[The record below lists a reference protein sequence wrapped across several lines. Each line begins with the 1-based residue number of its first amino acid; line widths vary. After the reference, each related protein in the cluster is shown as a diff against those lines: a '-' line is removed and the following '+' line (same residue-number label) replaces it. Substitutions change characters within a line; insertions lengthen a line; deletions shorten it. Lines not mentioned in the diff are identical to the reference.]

1 MFTSLSKPIS
11 WISGTEV
18 SGARTGRERVRAGGG
33 KRARETH
40 EVQKRRK
47 KQERPIFNSTYV
59 HRGTRAVT
67 LNGARFEVP
76 AEVGFFSIKG
86 SDSALD
92 SPSPL
97 RLRTLISGLTLME
110 MEIVA
115 EELGAKVFHLE
126 TP

>member
-1 MFTSLSKPIS
+1 MHSSSSDMAITQPSFCT
-11 WISGTEV
+11 
-18 SGARTGRERVRAGGG
+18 ARTGRERVRAGGG
-33 KRARETH
+33 KRERETH

-47 KQERPIFNSTYV
+47 KQYRPIFNSTYV

-97 RLRTLISGLTLME
+97 RLRTLISGLTLIE

-115 EELGAKVFHLE
+115 EELGAKNLE

>member
-1 MFTSLSKPIS
+1 
-11 WISGTEV
+11 
-18 SGARTGRERVRAGGG
+18 
-33 KRARETH
+33 
-40 EVQKRRK
+40 
-47 KQERPIFNSTYV
+47 
-59 HRGTRAVT
+59 VT

-97 RLRTLISGLTLME
+97 RLRTLISGLTLIE

-115 EELGAKVFHLE
+115 EELGAKNLE